1 MSQNPFREEKDEM
14 NELLRQFDNLK
25 NGRSHSFLEEESFER
40 IINYFDENEDLNQ
53 AMEAAEIG
61 IEIYP
66 YSSLLLIKKADL
78 LLAQRKYQE
87 ALWILEKAELLDSND
102 INLFILKTDAYLA
115 LDQQTKA
122 IELLEEALTLFK
134 NEERIELLFELA
146 DVYDDYEE
154 FEKVFDCLK
163 LILEEEPLNEEALYK
178 ICFWT
183 DFTGRNEESI
193 RLHLKILDEH
203 PFSELAW
210 FNLGAAYQGLKL
222 YEKAIDAYMYSTA
235 IDEKFDYAY
244 RNMGDAYIRM
254 RKYKDAIEMLEKVLE
269 LSRPEEVIHEAIGYC
284 YDKLAQYAQARFHYR
299 KASHLNPEDSRVY
312 YKIAVTYLNEGH
324 YEKAIKSLT
333 QALKINRMHPDYN
346 LIMGMALKELGNYSE
361 ALEYF
366 STVVKVKPKNIKGWS
381 AMIECLLRSESFEE
395 AEKVTDAGFEA
406 TGGKPVFIFYKA
418 AALFSAGKFKQALLA
433 LEQALG
439 QAPRQFK
446 KFLELVPVGLQHPQI
461 VDLLARYKKTKNN

>member
-14 NELLRQFDNLK
+14 TELLRLFDNLK

-40 IINYFDENEDLNQ
+40 IIDYFDENEDLNQ
-53 AMEAAEIG
+53 AMEAAEMG

-78 LLAQRKYQE
+78 LLTQRKYQE

-122 IELLEEALTLFK
+122 IELLEEALSLFK

-203 PFSELAW
+203 PFS
-210 FNLGAAYQGLKL
+210 
-222 YEKAIDAYMYSTA
+222 
-235 IDEKFDYAY
+235 
-244 RNMGDAYIRM
+244 
-254 RKYKDAIEMLEKVLE
+254 
-269 LSRPEEVIHEAIGYC
+269 
-284 YDKLAQYAQARFHYR
+284 
-299 KASHLNPEDSRVY
+299 
-312 YKIAVTYLNEGH
+312 
-324 YEKAIKSLT
+324 
-333 QALKINRMHPDYN
+333 
-346 LIMGMALKELGNYSE
+346 
-361 ALEYF
+361 
-366 STVVKVKPKNIKGWS
+366 
-381 AMIECLLRSESFEE
+381 
-395 AEKVTDAGFEA
+395 
-406 TGGKPVFIFYKA
+406 
-418 AALFSAGKFKQALLA
+418 
-433 LEQALG
+433 
-439 QAPRQFK
+439 
-446 KFLELVPVGLQHPQI
+446 
-461 VDLLARYKKTKNN
+461 